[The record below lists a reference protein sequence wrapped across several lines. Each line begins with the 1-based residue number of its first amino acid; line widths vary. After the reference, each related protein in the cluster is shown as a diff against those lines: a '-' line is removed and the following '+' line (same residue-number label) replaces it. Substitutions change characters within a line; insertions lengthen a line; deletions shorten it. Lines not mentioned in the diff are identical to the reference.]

1 MCAIFQA
8 RQLKWFKILYR
19 NRYKSYMSHL
29 SRFVYFRTLIPTL
42 TWYTSKKKSNSY
54 FLPLFFCPSFHV
66 FVFCDCFAINLRSPK
81 IPPPSGFSLSRFSFS
96 SSYSFAVLNFQ
107 ISNYGRANRFSL
119 PSYTP
124 KISPQF
130 SIPHKFLP
138 PHYFMPHH
146 GSHPALPTLSTEHCS
161 NAQREC
167 FHSICISVQE

>member
-1 MCAIFQA
+1 
-8 RQLKWFKILYR
+8 LV
-19 NRYKSYMSHL
+19 MSSLCTHICVL
-29 SRFVYFRTLIPTL
+29 SVLD
-42 TWYTSKKKSNSY
+42 SY
-54 FLPLFFCPSFHV
+54 FLPLFFYPSFHV
-66 FVFCDCFAINLRSPK
+66 FVFCDCFAIDLRSPK
-81 IPPPSGFSLSRFSFS
+81 IFTPSGFSLSRFSFS

-138 PHYFMPHH
+138 PHNFMPHH

>member
-1 MCAIFQA
+1 
-8 RQLKWFKILYR
+8 
-19 NRYKSYMSHL
+19 
-29 SRFVYFRTLIPTL
+29 
-42 TWYTSKKKSNSY
+42 
-54 FLPLFFCPSFHV
+54 
-66 FVFCDCFAINLRSPK
+66 
-81 IPPPSGFSLSRFSFS
+81 
-96 SSYSFAVLNFQ
+96 
-107 ISNYGRANRFSL
+107 L

-146 GSHPALPTLSTEHCS
+146 GSHPALPALSTEHCS

>member
-1 MCAIFQA
+1 MCSFQNTTYKDFMIRKLRNCVCGEA
-8 RQLKWFKILYR
+8 PIGLY
-19 NRYKSYMSHL
+19 L
-29 SRFVYFRTLIPTL
+29 L
-42 TWYTSKKKSNSY
+42 NSY
-54 FLPLFFCPSFHV
+54 YLPLFFCPSFHV
-66 FVFCDCFAINLRSPK
+66 FVFCDCFAIDLRSPK

-146 GSHPALPTLSTEHCS
+146 GSHPAYPTLSTEHCS
-161 NAQREC
+161 NVQREC
-167 FHSICISVQE
+167 FHSICITVQE